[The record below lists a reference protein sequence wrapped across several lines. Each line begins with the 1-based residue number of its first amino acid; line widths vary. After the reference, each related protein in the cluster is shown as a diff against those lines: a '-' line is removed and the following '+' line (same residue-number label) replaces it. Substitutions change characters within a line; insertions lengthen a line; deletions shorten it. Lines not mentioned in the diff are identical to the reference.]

1 MLLNCIAKKLS
12 NLNMNF
18 EVNNYLDYENGKPI
32 NVKNITIYSNDFDS
46 LFNDLKKVNI
56 FLNGMENDLL
66 EVYDQTGT
74 YLSVS
79 YDLGFFTIVI
89 SEKA

>member
-12 NLNMNF
+12 NLNMDF

-32 NVKNITIYSNDFDS
+32 NVKNITIYNSDIDS
-46 LFNDLKKVNI
+46 LFNDLKRLNI
-56 FLNGMENDLL
+56 LLNGMETDLI

>member
-1 MLLNCIAKKLS
+1 MLLTTIENKLS

-18 EVNNYLDYENGKPI
+18 EVNNYLDYENGEPI
-32 NVKNITIYSNDFDS
+32 TVKNITIYSNDFDS
-46 LFNDLKKVNI
+46 LFTDLKRLNI
-56 FLNGMENDLL
+56 LLNGMENDLM
-66 EVYDQTGT
+66 EIYDQTGT

-79 YDLGFFTIVI
+79 YDLGFCHIVI